1 MQIPISNRG
10 AFPPEVLELLQAFHR
25 AGFFDEAMLVGSW
38 VMPLFQQAFGIPYTL
53 RTLDIDFAVRF
64 AGRERGKAADL
75 ESVITDLGYLPV
87 MMQSGIRKFTRENFS
102 IEFIVHRKGGND
114 DRVVTVRKWNVTA
127 VPLPFIDILPD
138 FPFLADFGDFQVRAP
153 LPEAYLVQKLLTARR
168 RQVESKKDKDLDQCA
183 VIAGRLDEDRLTQ
196 VVRSL
201 KLSVKN
207 SKALREACEAL
218 GFPPQRL
225 GLK

>member
-1 MQIPISNRG
+1 MQIPIANRG
-10 AFPPEVLELLQAFHR
+10 AFPPEVLELLRAFHR

-38 VMPLFQQAFGIPYTL
+38 VMPLYQQAFGIPYAL

-75 ESVITDLGYLPV
+75 ESIITDLGFLPV

-102 IEFIVHRKGGND
+102 IEFIAHRRGGSD

-127 VPLPFIDILPD
+127 VPLPFVDILLD

-153 LPEAYLVQKLLTARR
+153 LPEAFLVQKLLTVRR
-168 RQVESKKDKDLDQCA
+168 RVESKKDKDLDQCA

-201 KLSVKN
+201 NLSVKS
-207 SKALREACEAL
+207 SKALREACEAI
-218 GFPPQRL
+218 GFPPQML